1 MDPRMNPPADFPKPP
16 PPPPAPTVFS
26 SAAKAI
32 RQAALK
38 EAAAWLNRTAGDYRN
53 MARQARHDA
62 PPPGSLGRPEAIQ
75 KAQSFE
81 DKATLLEGQARQ
93 IEGL

>member
-1 MDPRMNPPADFPKPP
+1 MNDGKGM
-16 PPPPAPTVFS
+16 VFS

-38 EAAAWLNRTAGDYRN
+38 EAAEWLNQTAGDFRQ
-53 MARQARHDA
+53 MAKQTRHDA
-62 PPPGSLGRPEAIQ
+62 PPPGSLGRPESIQ

-81 DKATLLEGQARQ
+81 DKAALLEGQARQ